1 MEKVNI
7 RDLMNDL
14 NERQKELNC
23 LYQISSILKDNDE
36 AFKAVLLKV
45 VNIIP
50 GGYRF
55 PEICRVQIEVQ
66 DIFVYSEEF
75 KSSELKQTAK
85 IVVDGIEIGEINV
98 FYIKPVKLDV
108 DSVFL
113 FDEQKLIHAIA
124 EEIGQY
130 VALKHFKEIHRISK
144 EVSLK
149 YNIPEVF
156 KKWMMEL
163 ALKES
168 DIQEIINNSTDFK
181 KGELIMKQGSPI
193 SYVFILTDGLL
204 KLSIEDFRGRSF
216 IFKLVKPLEMIGLST
231 LFGNAHYGFSVSAIT
246 PSCGYMV
253 SQETLKL
260 IIQKNQ
266 KFSNK
271 LFKWYCDNLND
282 LYEKMN
288 FLANKQALGRVSGTL
303 LYLQKDI
310 FEGQIIKNTITRKVI
325 AELSSMS
332 TENTVRILSELK
344 KDGILKINKEGI
356 QIVQYKLL
364 ETYSIAG

>member
-1 MEKVNI
+1 MENSGI

-23 LYQISSILKDNDE
+23 LYQISGILKGNEE
-36 AFKAVLLKV
+36 ALENVLLKV

-55 PEICRVQIEVQ
+55 PEICKVQIAVKDLHIE
-66 DIFVYSEEF
+66 SEGF
-75 KSSELKQTAK
+75 RSSELRQTAK
-85 IVVDGIEIGEINV
+85 ILVDGIEIGEVNV
-98 FYIKPVKLDV
+98 FYVEPIKSDV
-108 DSVFL
+108 SRIFL
-113 FDEQKLIHAIA
+113 YEEQKLIHAVA

-130 VALKHFKEIHRISK
+130 VALSHFKELHRNSK
-144 EVSLK
+144 AVSLK
-149 YNIPEVF
+149 YNIPEAF
-156 KKWMMEL
+156 GKWLSEL

-168 DIQEIINNSTDFK
+168 DIHDLFNQSIDFK

-193 SYVFILTDGLL
+193 SYLFVLTDGLL
-204 KLSIEDFRGRSF
+204 KLSIEDYRGKSF
-216 IFKLVKPLEMIGLST
+216 IFKLIKPFEIVGLST
-231 LFGNAHYGFSVSAIT
+231 LFGNTYYGYNVSAIL
-246 PSCGYMV
+246 PSSGYMV

-260 IIQKNQ
+260 IIGKNQ
-266 KFSNK
+266 KFSNV
-271 LFKWYCDNLND
+271 LFNWYCDHLNI
-282 LYEKMN
+282 LYLKMN
-288 FLANKQALGRVSGTL
+288 FLANKQALGRVAETL

-310 FEGQIIKNTITRKVI
+310 FEDQIIENSITRKVI
-325 AELSSMS
+325 ADSSGMS

-356 QIVQYKLL
+356 QILNHKLL

>member
-1 MEKVNI
+1 MENSGI

-23 LYQISSILKDNDE
+23 LYQISGILKGNNETFED
-36 AFKAVLLKV
+36 VLLKV

-55 PEICRVQIEVQ
+55 PEICKVQIAVQ
-66 DIFVYSEEF
+66 DFLIQSEGF
-75 KSSELKQTAK
+75 SSSELRQTAK
-85 IVVDGIEIGEINV
+85 IVVDGAEIGEVNV
-98 FYIKPVKLDV
+98 FYIKPIKSDV
-108 DSVFL
+108 GRVFL
-113 FDEQKLIHAIA
+113 FEEQKLIHAVA

-130 VALKHFKEIHRISK
+130 VTLNHFRELQKNSR

-149 YNIPEVF
+149 YNIPEAF
-156 KKWMMEL
+156 GKWLSEV
-163 ALKES
+163 ALLES
-168 DIQEIINNSTDFK
+168 DIHDLLNQSTDFK

-193 SYVFILTDGLL
+193 SYLFVLTDGLL
-204 KLSIEDFRGRSF
+204 KLSIEDFRGKSF
-216 IFKLVKPLEMIGLST
+216 IFKLVKPFEIIGLST
-231 LFGNAHYGFSVSAIT
+231 LFGNTYYGYNVSAIL
-246 PSCGYMV
+246 SSSGYMV

-260 IIQKNQ
+260 IIEKNQ
-266 KFSNK
+266 NFSK
-271 LFKWYCDNLND
+271 LVFNWYCDQLNI
-282 LYEKMN
+282 LYHKMN
-288 FLANKQALGRVSGTL
+288 FLANKQALGRVAETL

-310 FEGQIIKNTITRKVI
+310 FEDQIIENTITRKVI
-325 AELSSMS
+325 ADLSGMS

-356 QIVQYKLL
+356 QILKHKLL